1 MQTNGFDVSITNADE
16 RRNMLP
22 NLDIDQLKTFLAI
35 ADTGSF
41 TKAADEVNKTQSAVS
56 MQMKRL
62 EENLGRNLFVRD
74 GRGSRFSRDG
84 ERFVEQAR
92 KLVAMNDEIMAS
104 FTKPELTGS
113 VRFGTPDDYADLFL
127 PEVLGR
133 FARSHPQVTVDVE
146 CLPSVFLTEK
156 IKRADIDLAL
166 LTFHG
171 HETEGEIVRREELVW
186 VTSSRHSTHT
196 ADVLPLALSDG
207 TCCWR
212 KQSIAALDSVGRKH
226 RVAYTSLNRNAI
238 DAAVLQGLAVTAMA
252 EICVRPGMRV
262 LREDEGFPRLGS
274 FGIGLL
280 RRTGM
285 LTPATE
291 ALARHIRDSFGTDR
305 ALGIAAE

>member
-1 MQTNGFDVSITNADE
+1 MI
-16 RRNMLP
+16 P

-41 TKAADEVNKTQSAVS
+41 TKAAEDVNKTQSAVS

-62 EENLGRNLFVRD
+62 EENLGRSLFVRD
-74 GRGSRFSRDG
+74 GRGSRLSRDG

-146 CLPSVFLTEK
+146 CVPSASLMEK
-156 IKRADIDLAL
+156 IREGDIDIAL
-166 LTFHG
+166 VTFRG
-171 HETEGEIVRREELVW
+171 NEGEGEGEVVRREELVW
-186 VTSSRHSTHT
+186 VTSARHSPHT
-196 ADVLPLALSDG
+196 LDTLPLATASG
-207 TCCWR
+207 SCAWR
-212 KQSIAALDSVGRKH
+212 GIATTALDKVKRKH
-226 RVAYTSLNRNAI
+226 RVAYTSPNRTAI
-238 DAAVLQGLAVTAMA
+238 DAAVLQGLAVAAMA

-262 LREDEGFPRLGS
+262 LREDEGFPRLGT
-274 FGIGLL
+274 FGIGLM
-280 RRTGM
+280 RRTGI

-291 ALARHIRDSFGTDR
+291 ALARHIRESFGADR
-305 ALGIAAE
+305 ALSIAAE